1 MLMCVLLCALRCAAA
16 SSLLM
21 VQLHSASSDNRTSRL
36 MNCRWDAGHSPVL
49 WAVARP
55 SPSGPRSGTTSLCRR
70 KCGHSSALSCC
81 DTIAIW
87 P

>member
-55 SPSGPRSGTTSLCRR
+55 PPSGPEVVPPP
-70 KCGHSSALSCC
+70 SAGGSVV
-81 DTIAIW
+81 IALL
-87 P
+87 